1 MGKIFYIMGK
11 SASGKDTIYKEL
23 MEKMPKFHSIVPYTT
38 RPMREGEKDGVEYFF
53 VDQERFDEMMD
64 EEKVIEFRSY
74 NTKCGIWTYFTAD
87 DGQIELWQY
96 DYLVIGTIESY
107 YALKEYFGDD
117 VMVPLYIEVEDG
129 LRLSRALERER
140 AQLKPQY
147 AELCR
152 RFLADAEDFSEE
164 NLERAECRT
173 HCGEGMASIIPTE
186 DGIELHYMDGSVCQY
201 ELVENIKELDTE
213 NTRE

>member
-64 EEKVIEFRSY
+64 EEKIIEFRSY

-87 DGQIELWQY
+87 DGQVDLENA
-96 DYLVIGTIESY
+96 DYLGIGTLESY
-107 YALKEYFGDD
+107 VKMREYYGEEALC
-117 VMVPLYIEVEDG
+117 PIYIEVEDG
-129 LRLSRALERER
+129 ERLARALNRER
-140 AQLKPQY
+140 SQKTPRY
-147 AELCR
+147 EEMCR
-152 RFLADAEDFSEE
+152 RFLADQEDFSEE
-164 NLERAECRT
+164 KIAAAGIKKRFQNIDLEKCVEEIA
-173 HCGEGMASIIPTE
+173 
-186 DGIELHYMDGSVCQY
+186 QY
-201 ELVENIKELDTE
+201 IKG
-213 NTRE
+213 

>member
-23 MEKMPKFHSIVPYTT
+23 IEKMPKFHSIVPYTT

-64 EEKVIEFRSY
+64 EEKIIEFRSY
-74 NTKCGIWTYFTAD
+74 NTKCGIWTYFTAE

-107 YALKEYFGDD
+107 CALKEYFGDD

-129 LRLSRALERER
+129 LRLSRAL
-140 AQLKPQY
+140 
-147 AELCR
+147 
-152 RFLADAEDFSEE
+152 
-164 NLERAECRT
+164 
-173 HCGEGMASIIPTE
+173 
-186 DGIELHYMDGSVCQY
+186 
-201 ELVENIKELDTE
+201 
-213 NTRE
+213 